1 MSQIRLSLSV
11 FGLTMIMVL
20 TTGCGGSSAVQP
32 QPGATFSGPMEL
44 SASGVGS
51 NVTVNG
57 GEIEFTVANDGS
69 GVVSSTYSL
78 KNALCVNEQK
88 NTRVSGGSNYLVS
101 KNPPVPIVKGKF
113 EFEAGDY
120 IIKGDFTS
128 ETEAN
133 GTIEIYSF
141 EMETLNTGNY
151 FTCDFGTWNW
161 SASVK

>member
-1 MSQIRLSLSV
+1 MNHIRLFLSV
-11 FGLTMIMVL
+11 FGLTMILVFA
-20 TTGCGGSSAVQP
+20 TGCGGASSIQP

-57 GEIEFTVANDGS
+57 GEIEFTVTDDGS

-78 KNALCVNEQK
+78 KNATCVNEQK
-88 NTRVSGGSNYLVS
+88 NTRVGGGSIYLAS
-101 KNPPVPIVKGKF
+101 KQLPAPVGKGKF
-113 EFEAGDY
+113 EFGTMDY
-120 IIKGDFTS
+120 IIKGTFTS
-128 ETEAN
+128 ATEAN